1 MDLDET
7 TSAYHEAGH
16 VLIAHLLGGEVLET
30 TLETE
35 LDGHRG
41 HTQVAWRGLASRDLA
56 RASAFVA
63 LAGPIA
69 ETLWRG
75 EEPHE
80 ESFGAWASDWS
91 EVESALD
98 AVAEEEERERVRSH
112 WIATVVAHLR
122 DPASWEL
129 LCRVADHLEAHG
141 TLDRDLLA
149 DVLP

>member
-41 HTQVAWRGLASRDLA
+41 HTQVAWRGLASGDLA

-75 EEPHE
+75 G
-80 ESFGAWASDWS
+80 GAARG
-91 EVESALD
+91 VLRRLGLGL
-98 AVAEEEERERVRSH
+98 ERGGVGP
-112 WIATVVAHLR
+112 LR
-122 DPASWEL
+122 
-129 LCRVADHLEAHG
+129 RG
-141 TLDRDLLA
+141 RR
-149 DVLP
+149 

>member
-1 MDLDET
+1 MELDET

-35 LDGHRG
+35 REGHRG
-41 HTQVAWRGLASRDLA
+41 HTAVAWRGLATDDLA

-69 ETLWRG
+69 ETLWKG
-75 EEPHE
+75 EEPLE
-80 ESFGAWASDWS
+80 ETFGAWASDWS
-91 EVESALD
+91 EVEAALD
-98 AVAEEEERERVRSH
+98 AVTEPQERERIRSQ
-112 WIATVVAHLR
+112 WIASVVAHLR
-122 DPASWEL
+122 DPESWEH

-141 TLDRDLLA
+141 TLDRQLLE